1 MAIRRYRV
9 RVWIFLAS
17 IVIPAAIYGLLGV
30 ELYRQSHTPRLR
42 LAFYAAGIVL
52 ALAVTLFCRFVVWQ
66 DYHREAK
73 AAELRSAFVA
83 RVSHELRT
91 PLTSIRMLAETL
103 SLGRISD
110 PDRQREYLDT
120 IVRETQRLSGMVENV
135 LEFSRAEAGTAQR
148 QVEVVELRSLV
159 ESVLAQLRPT
169 LDHGGFT
176 AAIDCREHSPAVR
189 VDAEALRQAIANLVT
204 NSMKYSGDSRRIE
217 LRVIRAGAEV
227 RVEVADW
234 GIGVPA
240 EFRTRIFERFF
251 RVPRAGDV
259 HDAAS
264 SADGVGLGLSLVA
277 EIMRAHGGRAE
288 VHDNSPKGSVFSLIL
303 PMNPS

>member
-30 ELYRQSHTPRLR
+30 ELYRQSHTPTLR
-42 LAFYAAGIVL
+42 AEFYAAGLLL
-52 ALAVTLFCRFVVWQ
+52 ALAVTLFCRYVVWQ
-66 DYHREAK
+66 DYRREAR

-103 SLGRISD
+103 SLGRI
-110 PDRQREYLDT
+110 PEPERQREYLDT

-135 LEFSRAEAGTAQR
+135 LEFSRTEASAAQR
-148 QVEVVELRSLV
+148 PFEVVELRPLV
-159 ESVLAQLRPT
+159 ESALAQLSPA
-169 LDHGGFT
+169 LNQNGFT
-176 AAIDCREHSPAVR
+176 AVIDCRDHSPAVR
-189 VDAEALRQAIANLVT
+189 ADADALRQAIANLVT

-217 LRVIRAGAEV
+217 VRVIRAGTEV

-234 GIGVPA
+234 GIGVPS

-251 RVPRAGDV
+251 RVPRANDFNDTAG
-259 HDAAS
+259 
-264 SADGVGLGLSLVA
+264 GVGLGLSLVA

-288 VHDNSPKGSVFSLIL
+288 VHDNTPQGSVFSLIL
-303 PMNPS
+303 PMNPA